1 MSALSGIK
9 DLYFGGDMN
18 AAPALAGQSIGLINE
33 VLPVEQIIKQ
43 NWRGLSASD
52 LQTFQG
58 VESDGARIL
67 ETDHFTY
74 ILHQNTL
81 EVYSHENHSM
91 IQYELK
97 LVNIL
102 EEDDASA
109 V

>member
-1 MSALSGIK
+1 MKHFKQKPYGRSRGIAP
-9 DLYFGGDMN
+9 DL
-18 AAPALAGQSIGLINE
+18 L
-33 VLPVEQIIKQ
+33 EQVIKQ

-109 V
+109 L

>member
-1 MSALSGIK
+1 MKHFKQKPYGRSRGIAP
-9 DLYFGGDMN
+9 DL
-18 AAPALAGQSIGLINE
+18 L
-33 VLPVEQIIKQ
+33 EQIIRQ

-102 EEDDASA
+102 EVDDESA

>member
-1 MSALSGIK
+1 MKHFKQKPYGRSRGIAP
-9 DLYFGGDMN
+9 DL
-18 AAPALAGQSIGLINE
+18 L
-33 VLPVEQIIKQ
+33 EQIIKQ

>member
-1 MSALSGIK
+1 MEHSKQKTYGRSKGIAS
-9 DLYFGGDMN
+9 DL
-18 AAPALAGQSIGLINE
+18 L
-33 VLPVEQIIKQ
+33 EQIIKQ
-43 NWRGLSASD
+43 NWKSLSASD

-81 EVYSHENHSM
+81 EVYSHENQSI

-97 LVNIL
+97 LVNVL
-102 EEDDASA
+102 EAQDESSI
-109 V
+109 

>member
-1 MSALSGIK
+1 MKHFKQKPYGRSRGIAP
-9 DLYFGGDMN
+9 DL
-18 AAPALAGQSIGLINE
+18 L
-33 VLPVEQIIKQ
+33 EQIIRQ

-102 EEDDASA
+102 EVDDASA
-109 V
+109 I

>member
-1 MSALSGIK
+1 MKHFKQKPYGRSRGIAP
-9 DLYFGGDMN
+9 DL
-18 AAPALAGQSIGLINE
+18 L
-33 VLPVEQIIKQ
+33 EQIIKQ

-58 VESDGARIL
+58 VESVGARIL

-102 EEDDASA
+102 EVDDESA

>member
-1 MSALSGIK
+1 MKHFKQKPYGRSRGIAP
-9 DLYFGGDMN
+9 DL
-18 AAPALAGQSIGLINE
+18 L
-33 VLPVEQIIKQ
+33 EQVIKQ
-43 NWRGLSASD
+43 NWRALSASD

>member
-1 MSALSGIK
+1 MKHFKQKPYGRSRGIAP
-9 DLYFGGDMN
+9 DL
-18 AAPALAGQSIGLINE
+18 L
-33 VLPVEQIIKQ
+33 EQIIKQ

-67 ETDHFTY
+67 ETEHETY

-102 EEDDASA
+102 EVDDESA

>member
-1 MSALSGIK
+1 MKHFKQKPYGRSRGIAS
-9 DLYFGGDMN
+9 DL
-18 AAPALAGQSIGLINE
+18 L
-33 VLPVEQIIKQ
+33 EQIIKK

-102 EEDDASA
+102 EVDDESA

>member
-1 MSALSGIK
+1 MEHSKQKSYGRSTGIAS
-9 DLYFGGDMN
+9 DL
-18 AAPALAGQSIGLINE
+18 L
-33 VLPVEQIIKQ
+33 EQIIKQ
-43 NWRGLSASD
+43 NWKSLSASN

-81 EVYSHENHSM
+81 EVYSHENQSM

-97 LVNIL
+97 LVNVL
-102 EEDDASA
+102 EAQDESSI
-109 V
+109 

>member
-1 MSALSGIK
+1 MKHFKQKPYGRSRGIAP
-9 DLYFGGDMN
+9 DL
-18 AAPALAGQSIGLINE
+18 L
-33 VLPVEQIIKQ
+33 EQVIKQ

-67 ETDHFTY
+67 ETEHETY

-109 V
+109 L